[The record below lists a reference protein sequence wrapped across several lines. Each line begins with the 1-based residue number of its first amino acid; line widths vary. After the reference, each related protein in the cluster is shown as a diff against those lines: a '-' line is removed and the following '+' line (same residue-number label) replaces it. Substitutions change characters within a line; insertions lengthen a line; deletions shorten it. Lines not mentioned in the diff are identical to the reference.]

1 MSRGPA
7 GTEVDLANEAIQLM
21 VARYTFAAN
30 AKVAKAAGEMQKAL
44 LDVKA

>member
-1 MSRGPA
+1 
-7 GTEVDLANEAIQLM
+7 M

-30 AKVAKAAGEMQKAL
+30 AKVAKLAGEMQKSL

>member
-1 MSRGPA
+1 
-7 GTEVDLANEAIQLM
+7 M

-30 AKVAKAAGEMQKAL
+30 AKVAKIAGEMQKAL